1 MKYSL
6 PYILLCVAVTL
17 LQPVRAQ
24 HADTAHQWNIQQ
36 CFAYATEHNIQISTL
51 RLSELYAQQDLSLA
65 GGARLPGVYAS
76 IANNFTNANNNAA
89 GNGSLVNQLNSV
101 ATYSVNASIVL
112 WNGGYINNNIR
123 QNRLLVQ
130 SAGLSVNQSTNNI
143 ILSVSQGYLN
153 ILLAKENLKYIADLV
168 ATSDSLVKQ
177 GQLFYDAGSVARI
190 NLLQLQAQFASDKY
204 LLVQTQNTLRQ
215 SLLLLKQL
223 LQLPTDSLFDIVTP
237 DSVQVAETLPSLFS
251 VQQNAVQNFPEI
263 KIGKLGI
270 DIASLDI
277 AKAKAGFKPVLS
289 ANAGMGSGY
298 SNVLT
303 NAVLPKTGY
312 FTQSANNFYQILGLS
327 LSVPIFS
334 NRIHATGLEK
344 ANIGYRQANLNLQN
358 NQLVLSQAVEQAY
371 LNTAN
376 ALQAYAA
383 ANGQLVAATESF
395 RIISEEF
402 KIGGTNA
409 FEVLQL
415 RNQYVQAVQAYTQA
429 KYMAVLQS
437 KIYEFYMGN
446 PVTL

>member
-1 MKYSL
+1 MHTKYL
-6 PYILLCVAVTL
+6 I
-17 LQPVRAQ
+17 
-24 HADTAHQWNIQQ
+24 
-36 CFAYATEHNIQISTL
+36 
-51 RLSELYAQQDLSLA
+51 
-65 GGARLPGVYAS
+65 
-76 IANNFTNANNNAA
+76 
-89 GNGSLVNQLNSV
+89 
-101 ATYSVNASIVL
+101 
-112 WNGGYINNNIR
+112 
-123 QNRLLVQ
+123 
-130 SAGLSVNQSTNNI
+130 
-143 ILSVSQGYLN
+143 LN

-204 LLVQTQNTLRQ
+204 LLVQTQTTLRQ

-223 LQLPTDSLFDIVTP
+223 LQLPTDTLFDVVTP
-237 DSVQVAETLPSLFS
+237 GSVTVAEALPSPISVQHYAL
-251 VQQNAVQNFPEI
+251 QNFPEI
-263 KIGKLGI
+263 KIGQLDI

-289 ANAGMGSGY
+289 ANASIGSGY

-312 FTQSANNFYQILGLS
+312 FTQSGNNFYQLIGLS

-334 NRIHATGLEK
+334 NRMHATNLEK

-358 NQLVLSQAVEQAY
+358 YQLVLSQAVEQAY

-383 ANGQLVAATESF
+383 ANEQLMAATESF

-429 KYMAVLQS
+429 KYLAVLQY